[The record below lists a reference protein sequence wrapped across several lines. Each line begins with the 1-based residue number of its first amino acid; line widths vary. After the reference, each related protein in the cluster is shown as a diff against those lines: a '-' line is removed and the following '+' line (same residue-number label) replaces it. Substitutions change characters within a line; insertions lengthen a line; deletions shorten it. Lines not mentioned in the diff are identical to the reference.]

1 MRSIRPLYFLQL
13 GMNNEDSRECEVG
26 KRITSLIRSIGQGP
40 TKRIT
45 GAELQ
50 TLKTAAGRLDQMLK
64 VAADADRQ
72 ILRNA
77 AARIDQLLISIRT
90 GKDVGNDFKRRKSPK

>member
-1 MRSIRPLYFLQL
+1 MRSNRSLYFLQL
-13 GMNNEDSRECEVG
+13 GMNNEDNRECEVG
-26 KRITSLIRSIGQGP
+26 KRITSLIRSMGQGP

-45 GAELQ
+45 GEELQ

-77 AARIDQLLISIRT
+77 AERLDQLLIRIRT
-90 GKDVGNDFKRRKSPK
+90 GKDVGNDYKRRKSPK